1 MPENESKK
9 KKSILSRLHHKN
21 QQIKKLRNKPNQ
33 GSERHTLKTIKN
45 IQERKLKVIHKI
57 E

>member
-9 KKSILSRLHHKN
+9 KSILLKLHHKN

-33 GSERHTLKTIKN
+33 GSERSIC
-45 IQERKLKVIHKI
+45 
-57 E
+57 